1 MQWHKP
7 KNMKFINPLNGR
19 EETELTHEIFEELYL
34 NSRPNVDINTL
45 FKHDCNFRMPDR
57 LSRVHFKR
65 TIKQKQ
71 NKCPLFVIHS
81 STLQR
86 TLFNEECNGRYLLN
100 FPFTIPQCSIFIAV
114 KRCFDIWYYKTFSK

>member
-1 MQWHKP
+1 
-7 KNMKFINPLNGR
+7 MKFINPLNGR

-65 TIKQKQ
+65 TIKQTDLGRTVSVEIENSP
-71 NKCPLFVIHS
+71 NKNV
-81 STLQR
+81 
-86 TLFNEECNGRYLLN
+86 
-100 FPFTIPQCSIFIAV
+100 
-114 KRCFDIWYYKTFSK
+114 